1 MQEIRKK
8 VLEIL
13 ERKNTIPLQS
23 LEEKLDYRYL
33 DEGHLDSF
41 SILNFIIELESQ
53 FDIKLTAEDTE
64 SDNFRTPGG
73 IARMISEK

>member
-73 IARMISEK
+73 IARMISKK